1 MPAFKP
7 ADGPDPTSLPLA
19 RGDERKLLGALLRH
33 GRPALTAAG
42 SIRDRHFT
50 LPEHWRLFRAIVASL
65 DGDLPQ
71 ALGNP
76 AFIAELAAEAPE
88 LAAVPARAT
97 AVIDAWIRR
106 ELVHIAF
113 SLATNATANTGLTGA
128 ESLALAQRRLA
139 ELHPRPCIDGE
150 PS

>member
-1 MPAFKP
+1 MAICPKP
-7 ADGPDPTSLPLA
+7 SVI
-19 RGDERKLLGALLRH
+19 
-33 GRPALTAAG
+33 RP
-42 SIRDRHFT
+42 SS
-50 LPEHWRLFRAIVASL
+50 PNWRPRR
-65 DGDLPQ
+65 
-71 ALGNP
+71 
-76 AFIAELAAEAPE
+76 PE

-106 ELVHIAF
+106 ELVHIAVA
-113 SLATNATANTGLTGA
+113 LATNATANTGLTGA